1 MTRGMADAAF
11 DPVAAARLAGVA
23 GLVGVFGN
31 VVAVALLHDM
41 PSAYRL
47 ARLEEWVTAVHAQ
60 PIGSVASSVAFTL
73 GLIALGGWATHLG
86 RAVGTAAARA
96 GAALIAVCAI
106 ANAVG
111 TLAPIVQALH
121 VGSCGSA
128 CDAVGRALLGFSLAL
143 DALFNLA
150 LGIGLWLV
158 AAGVREQR
166 RTRTL
171 MQAAGLLSLPV
182 AAQAVWDPAAT
193 MLYYAAPLWLAVIV
207 MTSLRWLEGHVAT
220 PR

>member
-1 MTRGMADAAF
+1 MTRELADAAA
-11 DPVAAARLAGVA
+11 DSAAAARLAGFG

-31 VVAVALLHDM
+31 VVAVALLHEM

-47 ARLEEWVTAVHAQ
+47 ARLEEWVNAVHAQ
-60 PIGSVASSVAFTL
+60 PIGSVSSSVAFTL
-73 GLIALGGWATHLG
+73 GLIALAGWAMHLG
-86 RAVGTAAARA
+86 RAVGAAAARA
-96 GAALIAVCAI
+96 GAALIAACAM

-111 TLAPIVQALH
+111 TLSPIVQALH
-121 VGSCGSA
+121 VGSCGPA

-150 LGIGLWLV
+150 LGIGLLL
-158 AAGVREQR
+158 AATGVREQR

-193 MLYYAAPLWLAVIV
+193 MLYFAAPLWLAVIV
-207 MTSLRWLEGHVAT
+207 TTSLSWLKGHVAT

>member
-1 MTRGMADAAF
+1 MADAAT
-11 DPVAAARLAGVA
+11 DPAAAARLAGVA

-31 VVAVALLHDM
+31 IVAVALLQDM

-47 ARLEEWVTAVHAQ
+47 ARLEEWVNSVHAQ

-73 GLIALGGWATHLG
+73 GLIALAGWALHLG
-86 RAVGTAAARA
+86 RAVGTAPARA
-96 GAALIAVCAI
+96 GAALIAACAI

-111 TLAPIVQALH
+111 TLSPIVQTVH
-121 VGSCGSA
+121 VGRCGPA

-150 LGIGLWLV
+150 LGIGLLL
-158 AAGVREQR
+158 AATGVREQR
-166 RTRTL
+166 RARAL

-193 MLYYAAPLWLAVIV
+193 MLYFAAPLWLTVIV
-207 MTSLRWLEGHVAT
+207 TTSLGWLKGHVAT